1 MNEGYYI
8 NPYRIPCQR
17 TSGHIHWSVSEYNNN
32 NAWYYNG
39 NNGTLNNNN
48 KYNSN
53 QVRPSLARYYDDD
66 HLLDYPIPYNEFI
79 DYYRKCRQK
88 KRRKASPLI
97 FEHNQVEELITLCHE
112 LNMGDYL
119 QRTSIAFI
127 ITRPKVREV
136 IAADFRDRVAQTI
149 LVQKLLPYMERYL
162 HPDSYAC
169 RVKRGGLAS
178 ARQFRRYVYEVSEG
192 YTVDCWLFSLDI
204 QAFFPSIDTAYW
216 TDKLLEFVDER
227 YEEADISV
235 VKYLIKQIYLYE
247 PQTNCV
253 KMSPDWMWGLLD
265 PAKSML
271 YGKAP
276 HIGLA
281 IGNVTAQFLA
291 LFVTTKVLYRMS
303 EMGVKFVCYTDDIKG
318 VVRDKDKFLRSLPEI
333 RAMFEDECHLHLHP
347 KKFDIQHYSHGIRVG
362 AFKVRFDRLLPNDRV
377 AHNFKFKVGQ
387 AIKKANEDEKYIYKH
402 KEDVMAFV
410 NSYLGMLKHCNS
422 YRLRSS
428 QIERLKNSPWSKVF
442 VFSDECLKISI
453 KSKFTER
460 TYYRLKTK
468 ECKRKIV
475 SLLAAA

>member
-1 MNEGYYI
+1 MNKGYYI
-8 NPYRIPCQR
+8 NPYILPCQR
-17 TSGHIHWSVSEYNNN
+17 TNGYIHWSVSEYNNN

-48 KYNSN
+48 KYNTN
-53 QVRPSLARYYDDD
+53 QVRPSLARFYDDD
-66 HLLDYPIPYNEFI
+66 HLQDYPIPYTDFI
-79 DYYRKCRQK
+79 NYYRICRQK

-97 FEHNQVEELITLCHE
+97 FEHNQVDELIALCHE
-112 LNMGDYL
+112 VNFGDYV

-149 LVQKLLPYMERYL
+149 LVQRLLPYMEKYL

-169 RVKRGGLAS
+169 RVGKGGLAA
-178 ARQFRRYVYEVSEG
+178 ARQFQRYIYEVSEG
-192 YTVDCWLFSLDI
+192 YTVDCYLFSLDI

-216 TDKLLEFVDER
+216 TDKLLEFVDEV

-235 VKYLIKQIYLYE
+235 VKYLIKTIYLYE

-265 PAKSML
+265 PSKSML
-271 YGKAP
+271 YGKAD

-291 LFVTTKVLYRMS
+291 LFVTTKVLFRLS

-318 VVRDKDKFLRSLPEI
+318 VVRDKEAFLHSLPEL
-333 RAMFEDECHLHLHP
+333 RAMFQEECHLRLHP
-347 KKFDIQHYSHGIRVG
+347 KKFDIQHHSHGIRVG

-377 AHNFKFKVGQ
+377 AHNFKFKIGRVI
-387 AIKKANEDEKYIYKH
+387 AKAEADESYIYKY

-422 YRLRSS
+422 FRLRDS
-428 QIERLKNSPWSKVF
+428 QIQRLINSPWSKVF
-442 VFSDECLKISI
+442 VFSDDRLKINI
-453 KSKFTER
+453 KDKFKES
-460 TYYRLKTK
+460 TYQRLKTK
-468 ECKRKIV
+468 ECKRKYV